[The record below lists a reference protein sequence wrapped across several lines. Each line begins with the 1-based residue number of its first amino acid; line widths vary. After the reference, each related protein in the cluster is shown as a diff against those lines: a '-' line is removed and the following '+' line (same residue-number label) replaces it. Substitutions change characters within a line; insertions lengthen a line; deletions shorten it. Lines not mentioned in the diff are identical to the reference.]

1 MHWCMDETLAVLALI
16 PIIGIFFRKLHT
28 WWHTHS
34 HHKCHEK
41 TCNEEHVEHPY
52 SPYDKKHWHKDVTVS
67 EEDMK
72 YLRGEPAPLKITIP
86 VVIWEPLTQETVEA
100 RFGKELVQDLYDTL
114 RSNGIEDAFE
124 GELLWLVNKDQELM
138 VEVRFRTFIHGYN
151 QCEHGW
157 DEVKDDT
164 GSCCQGLGQE

>member
-1 MHWCMDETLAVLALI
+1 MHWCMDETLLLMAMI
-16 PIIGIFFRKLHT
+16 PVIGIFFKKLHMK
-28 WWHTHS
+28 WHKLH
-34 HHKCHEK
+34 HHKCHEE
-41 TCNEEHVEHPY
+41 TCNEEHVEHI
-52 SPYDKKHWHKDVTVS
+52 SEKDA
-67 EEDMK
+67 E
-72 YLRGEPAPLKITIP
+72 YLRGTPVPLKVMVP
-86 VVIWEPLTQETVEA
+86 VVIWDPITQETVEA
-100 RFGKELVQDLYDTL
+100 RFGKELVKDLFDTL
-114 RSNGIEDAFE
+114 RIHGMEDVFE